1 MEKVYNIEG
10 GLDQWIK
17 GQLPLA
23 SEKKI

>member
-1 MEKVYNIEG
+1 VYSIEG